1 MRYRPKRFRRKR
13 NRYHKHNPW
22 VLVLCL
28 VLVGVFSAAVS
39 VTVRLR
45 RLFLEYAANLCE
57 DSALLTINALM
68 QEVVFEQPER
78 YENLV
83 LLERDNQNHI
93 TALRTNVLEIGRIKA
108 ELVTGLFTRLAP
120 LEHTTV
126 DVPLGSVFAPQYLSG
141 MGPTVPMGLEAL
153 TQMEAEFISAFSSA
167 GINQTRHNMIIEV
180 HAGFRILTPLGG
192 EDREIVT
199 QYPVT
204 DTVIVGTVPEHYT
217 YVDDTRDGLLGKIN
231 DYAHSG
237 DAGDSAD
244 SAAQPTLTPAPTP

>member
-1 MRYRPKRFRRKR
+1 MRKRYRPKRYRK
-13 NRYHKHNPW
+13 KQNPW
-22 VLVLCL
+22 VVFGCLLLAVLL
-28 VLVGVFSAAVS
+28 SVAAS
-39 VTVRLR
+39 VTLRLR
-45 RLFLEYAANLCE
+45 RLFLEYATNLCE
-57 DSALLTINALM
+57 DSALLEINALM
-68 QEVVFEQPER
+68 QEIVFEQPEV

-83 LLERDNQNHI
+83 FFERDNQNHI
-93 TALRTNVLEIGRIKA
+93 TALRTNVLAIGRIKA
-108 ELVTGLFTRLAP
+108 ELVTGLFTRLAH

-126 DVPLGSVFAPQYLSG
+126 DVPLGSVFAPQYFSG
-141 MGPTVPMGLEAL
+141 IGPTIPMGLEGL

-180 HAGFRILTPLGG
+180 HAGFHILTPLGG

-231 DYAHSG
+231 DYT
-237 DAGDSAD
+237 DSTP
-244 SAAQPTLTPAPTP
+244 QPEP